1 MTPTTKTQ
9 RPEKE
14 ITCCILGTL
23 PSDWTLSCGSVI
35 YLWQV
40 YLASKRW
47 LVKDFQREA
56 TPTLIAGVCGQ
67 SLLLVTVNLPC
78 IMEIYVLRWSLL
90 IDLSSVEAWVI
101 SRLTHFAAPA
111 EPSRKQMLSKGLSS
125 FDGEASLGLF
135 VFLWVIKPRNIC
147 ETSRDNNKM

>member
-1 MTPTTKTQ
+1 MTSTTKTQ
-9 RPEKE
+9 SPEKE

-40 YLASKRW
+40 YLASKRR
-47 LVKDFQREA
+47 LVIDFQREA

-101 SRLTHFAAPA
+101 HALHILQHLQSLAESRCSAKVCH
-111 EPSRKQMLSKGLSS
+111 LSMGRPVWVSLFS
-125 FDGEASLGLF
+125 FES
-135 VFLWVIKPRNIC
+135 
-147 ETSRDNNKM
+147 